1 MRVQWTLICAL
12 VFALLTAV
20 FAVSNVEAVQV
31 NLLFGDVSLP
41 LILVIL
47 TSTLLGG
54 LIVGLFGI
62 IRQYKLQRRMRLL
75 ERLLREH
82 GLPLPG
88 EAAVAAVPDTEAA
101 MAQAAAAV
109 APGPGPVAG
118 EEQSTAAAGEA
129 YTPRTGN
136 SNSEE

>member
-12 VFALLTAV
+12 IFALLTAV

-31 NLLFGDVSLP
+31 NLLFGEVSLP

-75 ERLLREH
+75 ERQLREH

-88 EAAVAAVPDTEAA
+88 EAAVTAPDTETAV
-101 MAQAAAAV
+101 AQAAV
-109 APGPGPVAG
+109 
-118 EEQSTAAAGEA
+118 AAAPASVAASQADEGGDDV
-129 YTPRTGN
+129 PPIGGN
-136 SNSEE
+136 GNSEE